1 VVAVVVEA
9 VVRRQGVG
17 TFPASGDR
25 SAKPSISEKRIFL
38 LPPEYKAAVQPRTV
52 EDQHRVRAT
61 EIAHLRAEIKRLES
75 VNKFKDGVLL
85 HAAGLLEDVL
95 RYNNPMGI
103 ERLKRLVSQLKGA
116 AAREQGGL
124 PE

>member
-1 VVAVVVEA
+1 M
-9 VVRRQGVG
+9 RRQGFG

-38 LPPEYKAAVQPRTV
+38 LPPEYKAAAKPRTV
-52 EDQHRVRAT
+52 EDQHRARAT
-61 EIAHLRAEIKRLES
+61 ELAHLRAEIKRLES

-85 HAAGLLEDVL
+85 HAARLLEDVL